1 MSEIQSRY
9 FAPLLWILIR
19 IWCKVIYSYLK
30 LYDYKYESKG
40 LLVKYVRKNLST
52 YMVIY
57 RPSPNLV

>member
-1 MSEIQSRY
+1 MWDFSLHKAGLKNRN
-9 FAPLLWILIR
+9 
-19 IWCKVIYSYLK
+19 KLK